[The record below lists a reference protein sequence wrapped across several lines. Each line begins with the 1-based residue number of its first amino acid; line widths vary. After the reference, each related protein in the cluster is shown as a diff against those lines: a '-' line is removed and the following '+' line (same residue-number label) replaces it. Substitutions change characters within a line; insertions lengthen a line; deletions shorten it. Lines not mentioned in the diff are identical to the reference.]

1 MFLNQKKKVSILYNN
16 LLEKKKKRKKKKKKN
31 HSSDSSNDSRKE
43 EENKQETDI
52 MNNSNDFIIKE
63 RYKLIKML
71 GSGSFGEIHLAYDN
85 VDKCLCSIKFELMNS
100 KNPQLKHEYN
110 ILEMLNSPS
119 YNTSSLAG
127 IPKVYC
133 FDRIDNKCNYMVMEF
148 LGPSLSDLFNYREK
162 SFSLSTVLLLA
173 IQMLSR
179 LEYVHDN
186 GYIHRDI
193 KPENFLMGLNE
204 NSNTLYLID
213 FGLSKRYKEKGTNN
227 HIQYRE
233 NRNLVGTARYASIN
247 AHLGI
252 EQSRRD
258 DLESVGYLLVYFM
271 LGKLPWQ
278 SKNEKGKDPNK
289 IKEKKLMITPE
300 MLCKK
305 LPGKSK
311 N

>member
-1 MFLNQKKKVSILYNN
+1 MNKKK
-16 LLEKKKKRKKKKKKN
+16 EKKKKKKN
-31 HSSDSSNDSRKE
+31 QSSDSSE
-43 EENKQETDI
+43 EEETKNKESEKIDK
-52 MNNSNDFIIKE
+52 DYIIKD

-85 VDKCLCSIKFELMNS
+85 QDKSLCSIKFELLNS

-110 ILEMLNSPS
+110 ILEVLNLGS
-119 YNTSSLAG
+119 NTNITSNSEG

-133 FDRIDNKCNYMVMEF
+133 FDRLDNKCNYMVMEF
-148 LGPSLSDLFNYREK
+148 LGPTLSDLFNYRDK
-162 SFSLSTVLLLA
+162 FFSLSTVLLLG

-193 KPENFLMGLNE
+193 KPENFLMGLDS
-204 NSNTLYLID
+204 NSNTVYLID
-213 FGLSKRYKEKGTNN
+213 YGLSKKYKEKGTNN

-258 DLESVGYLLVYFM
+258 DLESVGYLLVYFS

-305 LPGKSK
+305 LPGKC
-311 N
+311 